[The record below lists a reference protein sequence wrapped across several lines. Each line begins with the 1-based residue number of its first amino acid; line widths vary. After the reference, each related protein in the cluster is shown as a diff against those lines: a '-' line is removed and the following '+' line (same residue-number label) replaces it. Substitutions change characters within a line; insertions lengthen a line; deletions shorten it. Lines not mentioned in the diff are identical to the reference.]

1 MAIGQK
7 VSSSIRWMAG
17 MRVAGQII
25 TWASTLL
32 VIRIL
37 VPEDYGLMAMATIV
51 IGFLDNIN
59 EMGLASAIIQK
70 KDLSKKLVEQ
80 IFGLLL
86 IFNACL
92 YGLLFITA
100 PYVAEFFNDDRLT
113 LIIRILGFQVIISAF
128 LVIPDSIMTRDM
140 DFRRISI
147 INFVALVLASLSTLW
162 FAYNGSGVWSLV
174 YGTLIA
180 SMARTLGT
188 LYVSRYFCI
197 PSFSFKGIG
206 EVLNFGGFVTIHRM
220 LYYFYIQA
228 DVFII
233 GKILGKELLG
243 YFSVAVQL
251 ASLPMEKF
259 SAILN
264 EVGFSA
270 FSQIQDNKKQ
280 VQDHLCK
287 AIRILGVVVFPVFM
301 GISCVAPELVDVFL
315 GEKWQQAAIPL
326 QILSVVMAL
335 KMMNI
340 TDPVLFA
347 LGRPDVGVKVLA
359 IGCVLMPA
367 AFLIGVQWGL
377 LGVSLAWLLAYPF
390 YFLITLWIT
399 MPIVGMK
406 VSRYI
411 GEFIGPMAMGGIMYV
426 AVILARHFI
435 SPLLPNAILQL
446 AMLISVGA
454 LTYSLL
460 AILFQRKVL
469 LELISMVRH

>member
-100 PYVAEFFNDDRLT
+100 PYVAEFFNDERLT

-128 LVIPDSIMTRDM
+128 LVIPDSIMTRAM

-188 LYVSRYFCI
+188 LYASRYFCM
-197 PSFSFKGIG
+197 PRFSFEGIG
-206 EVLNFGGFVTIHRM
+206 AVLNFGGLVTVHRM

-270 FSQIQDNKKQ
+270 FSQIQDDKKR

-367 AFLIGVQWGL
+367 AFLVGVQWGL
-377 LGVSLAWLLAYPF
+377 LGISLAWLVAYPL

-406 VSRYI
+406 MSRYI
-411 GEFIGPMAMGGIMYV
+411 GEFIGPMAMGGVMYAAVV
-426 AVILARHFI
+426 AARYLV
-435 SPLLPNAILQL
+435 SPMLPNPILQL

-469 LELISMVRH
+469 LELVSMVRH